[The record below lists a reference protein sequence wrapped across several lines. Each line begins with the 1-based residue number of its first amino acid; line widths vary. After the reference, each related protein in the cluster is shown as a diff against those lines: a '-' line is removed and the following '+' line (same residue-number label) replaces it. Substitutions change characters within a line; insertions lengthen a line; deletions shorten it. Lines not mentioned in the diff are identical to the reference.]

1 MVEIDDEVLT
11 DQELENFSERPSFV
25 GAPRCEDLTKLDADI
40 AVLGVPYRTLDNP
53 LDKRIGAI
61 SPQFQAETD
70 PSQLTSDLLAPDAIR
85 QQSLRFAGYLD
96 HYDFDFGGDIL
107 AGRAVKIVDCGNI
120 VASPD
125 KYEEIRPAAT
135 TAVKAILERGAV
147 PIILGG
153 DHATTIPVLRAYE
166 NHGPLCVVQIDAH
179 LDWRDEVNGVREG
192 LSSPMR
198 RASEMPWVQSMIQ
211 IGLRGIGSARQG
223 EVDDARAYGSVL
235 IRAEELHQVGV
246 QEVLRQVPPA
256 DSYYLSID
264 ADGLD
269 PSIAPGVPAPM
280 PGGLTYYETIN
291 LMRGLAEKGKIVGFD
306 YVELVPGLDIGSQ
319 TSLFAARIILSLIGV
334 LAHKGQI

>member
-11 DQELENFSERPSFV
+11 DRELESFSERPSFV
-25 GAPRCEDLTKLDADI
+25 GAPRCEDLNKLDADI
-40 AVLGVPYRTLDNP
+40 AVLGVPCRTMGKP
-53 LDKRIGAI
+53 LDKRIDAI
-61 SPQFQAETD
+61 IPQFQAEAD
-70 PSQLTSDLLAPDAIR
+70 PSQTTSDQLAPNAIR

-107 AGRAVKIVDCGNI
+107 AGHPVKIVDCGNI
-120 VASPD
+120 TTSPD

-135 TAVKAILERGAV
+135 TAVKTILEKGAV

-153 DHATTIPVLRAYE
+153 DHATTIPVLKAYE

-198 RASEMPWVQSMIQ
+198 RASEMPWVESMMQ

-235 IRAEELHQVGV
+235 IRAEELHEVGV
-246 QEVLRQVPPA
+246 QEVLRQVPSA
-256 DSYYLSID
+256 DAYYLSID

-269 PSIAPGVPAPM
+269 PTIAPGVPAPM

-291 LMRGLAEKGKIVGFD
+291 LMRGIAERGKIVGFD